1 MEATICYYNL
11 PADLFDCLCACYEWI
26 AGHLFQV
33 EYALEAVNKG
43 NTAAAVRGQSSSVLA
58 VDKKSTVQLQETQ
71 SIRKILQLDEHL
83 ALAAAG
89 LTADARVLVNRARV
103 ECQSYKLTMGEPIHV
118 DSITRWI
125 AGLQQKYTQS
135 GGVRPFGIS
144 TLVVGTDPMEGS
156 PKLFQTDP
164 SGSSA
169 EWKANAIGR
178 NSSSVREWLE
188 KNYEPTDGE
197 DTIRLTAKALLEV
210 VEADSRNIEMAVMDK
225 DGMHPLSETRVD
237 TLVKE
242 IEAQK
247 QEETNRRRRPQQQQE
262 SEPQAS

>member
-1 MEATICYYNL
+1 M
-11 PADLFDCLCACYEWI
+11 
-26 AGHLFQV
+26 

-43 NTAAAVRGQSSSVLA
+43 NTAVGVRGQSSSVLA
-58 VDKKSTVQLQETQ
+58 TEKKSTVQLQETQ
-71 SIRKILQLDEHL
+71 SIRKILQLDDHV

-118 DSITRWI
+118 DSITRWV

-144 TLVVGTDPMEGS
+144 TLIVGTDPETAL
-156 PKLFQTDP
+156 PKLYQTDP

-178 NSSSVREWLE
+178 NSNSVREWLE
-188 KNYEPTDGE
+188 KNYTETDGE

-225 DGMHPLSETRVD
+225 DGMHPLPESQVD
-237 TLVKE
+237 ALVKE
-242 IEAQK
+242 VEAAK
-247 QEETNRRRRPQQQQE
+247 QTEASRKRRPQQQQ
-262 SEPQAS
+262 QQ